1 MKTKTTD
8 YLESRADADV
18 KYATRDCETKRV
30 GEILQN
36 PYFSHLFKDRQNK
49 E

>member
-30 GEILQN
+30 GEILQS
-36 PYFSHLFKDRQNK
+36 PYFSHLFKDRKNID
-49 E
+49 